1 MKGKAVVLLR
11 IMGISKWVN
20 IFFLAKV
27 GFMVTVDFDDQ
38 MALFLAPVHIQAF
51 TACLQCPPIS
61 QMITRQIFFFNWKR
75 LGKEWKGFLYI
86 VYAKD
91 LNLQRSH
98 LEDGFG
104 KFSRGCFSIENGLTK
119 SLLVHRLAGYAA
131 KVGTKRMLR
140 SSYNI
145 VNQIQIKLLVAVSR
159 MCSTVQIM
167 ISTCAQLPRQ

>member
-1 MKGKAVVLLR
+1 
-11 IMGISKWVN
+11 
-20 IFFLAKV
+20 
-27 GFMVTVDFDDQ
+27 MVTVDFDDQ

-61 QMITRQIFFFNWKR
+61 QMITGRYFSLIESDWER
-75 LGKEWKGFLYI
+75 SGKASCILFMQKTLTF
-86 VYAKD
+86 KD
-91 LNLQRSH
+91 LTWRTALS
-98 LEDGFG
+98 E

-159 MCSTVQIM
+159 MCSTAQIM
-167 ISTCAQLPRQ
+167 MSTCAQPPRQ